1 LRPWARLVGA
11 RRPGYA
17 RRMVVPGRCAVPATL
32 LACAVFGCVKPLVAE
47 PASWLVL
54 EGVCPV
60 HAADVASR
68 VDRQLIGA
76 RPANTRAR
84 VGIEAT
90 DAGYRVSVRAE
101 RAGKELGLKH
111 LVAATCDEGVEAAV
125 LVLAIALTEPER
137 GLEPALTAPSEPPRE
152 LVFVEPAPPPSLE
165 HDRAAAAADET
176 AAARGRR
183 LGMLVGVETGTVPG
197 AAPYLGVS
205 FALPVEAW
213 ELWSALRYG
222 LPTEEAAVET
232 ASSEQTQR
240 DFGALEL
247 SVCRGI
253 GVAWRL
259 SLCAGGE
266 FGVVRMKHT
275 RRDAEVETDTN
286 EDRARVAAVGTTR
299 LAGRA
304 GMLRPELQFSAAA
317 ASLGPGAAPSLSLR
331 LGAGVAVHF

>member
-1 LRPWARLVGA
+1 MFAS
-11 RRPGYA
+11 
-17 RRMVVPGRCAVPATL
+17 GRCAVLATL
-32 LACAVFGCVKPLVAE
+32 LALALTAFAKPLVAE

-54 EGVCPV
+54 EGVCP
-60 HAADVASR
+60 ARASDVASR
-68 VDRQLIGA
+68 VEGELIGS
-76 RPANTRAR
+76 RPASARAR

-101 RAGKELGLKH
+101 RAGKALGLKH
-111 LVAATCDEGVEAAV
+111 VVATTCDEAVEAAV
-125 LVLAIALTEPER
+125 LVLAIALTQPER
-137 GLEPALTAPSEPPRE
+137 ELGPVAPAPSEPTPE
-152 LVFVEPAPPPSLE
+152 LVFVEHALPPSLE
-165 HDRAAAAADET
+165 HDRAAEADNASAPT
-176 AAARGRR
+176 RGRR

-222 LPTEEAAVET
+222 LPREEAAVET
-232 ASSEQTQR
+232 ASSEQTRR

-247 SVCRGI
+247 SLCRGI

-266 FGVVRMKHT
+266 FGVVRIEHT
-275 RRDAEVETDTN
+275 RRDAEVEIDTN
-286 EDRARVAAVGTTR
+286 EERARLAAVGTTR
-299 LAGRA
+299 LTGRA

-317 ASLGPGAAPSLSLR
+317 ASEGPGAAPRLSLR
-331 LGAGVAVHF
+331 LGAGVAVQF